1 MVYYPLSSSVLHTD
15 LIHQADVSCVPR
27 IIIPLTDNGQ
37 PMRVFFNY
45 VSQIF
50 WQIGQIS
57 CEAFQR
63 FLGVLSP
70 QICSLV
76 RDFALHTYPIFLQ
89 KKGFFLFCKKLRFSQ
104 ILTFYKIFYWDL
116 GQGFGLQ
123 VIICPQSV
131 TTRVANV
138 VADHNDLLTQ

>member
-1 MVYYPLSSSVLHTD
+1 
-15 LIHQADVSCVPR
+15 
-27 IIIPLTDNGQ
+27 
-37 PMRVFFNY
+37 MRVFFNY

-89 KKGFFLFCKKLRFSQ
+89 KKRIFSFLQKA
-104 ILTFYKIFYWDL
+104 KIFIDSNIL
-116 GQGFGLQ
+116 QDFLLGFGIGIWA
-123 VIICPQSV
+123 VGNHMSV
-131 TTRVANV
+131 VR
-138 VADHNDLLTQ
+138 DY